1 MVDEC
6 KKAECPLFSPD
17 EVALR
22 VHPQPMDHPPRRKM
36 METEL
41 ASLKSQIDQ
50 ASADAA
56 AAKAEAAAA
65 SRDAAAARTMAEQA
79 NNTANQA
86 MGLSRDTDS
95 KIDRMFKKAMY
106 K

>member
-1 MVDEC
+1 
-6 KKAECPLFSPD
+6 
-17 EVALR
+17 
-22 VHPQPMDHPPRRKM
+22 
-36 METEL
+36 METKMTQTRRLLALAAVAALYTGISGCASTGEL